1 MKILVTGFEP
11 FGGETRNPS
20 AEVVE
25 HLPDTIA
32 GAEIVKLILPT
43 VRYEAPQR
51 VAEALERYRPDV
63 VLSIGQA
70 GPIERA
76 LPPGLCRARRPMG
89 CSFGKPTPSLAF
101 ARLAANWVCKT
112 AEGTGVPSCPGY
124 RKAAGALGLMP
135 HGFPEDLRSQV

>member
-1 MKILVTGFEP
+1 MAEAEEVKTMKILVTGFEP

-70 GPIERA
+70 GGQGGGERGA
-76 LPPGLCRARRPMG
+76 GGRQPG
-89 CSFGKPTPSLAF
+89 
-101 ARLAANWVCKT
+101 
-112 AEGTGVPSCPGY
+112 
-124 RKAAGALGLMP
+124 
-135 HGFPEDLRSQV
+135 